1 MENVLIKEKGF
12 LNIFKISL
20 LLKGITAV
28 LETAGGILVWFTS
41 KVMLVTSFLNIFQ
54 NVLSDDPK
62 DYISIF
68 IVSSAE
74 KLAVGSQYFFGSYL
88 FLHGIVK
95 LFLVICLY
103 KKKVWAYPTSI
114 IIFTVLI
121 FYEIYT
127 LYLNH
132 SLWTLS
138 FILLDILVVLLT
150 GHEYGVLKKRIKK
163 SKHEQTL

>member
-1 MENVLIKEKGF
+1 MIKEKGF

-20 LLKGITAV
+20 LLKGLTAIA
-28 LETAGGILVWFTS
+28 ETAGGIFVWFTS
-41 KVMLVTSFLNIFQ
+41 KVLLVTSFLNIFQ
-54 NVLSDDPK
+54 SFLSDNPK

-68 IVSSAE
+68 IVNSAE

-95 LFLVICLY
+95 IFLVVCLY
-103 KKKVWAYPTSI
+103 KKKIWAYPTSI
-114 IIFTVLI
+114 IIFTLLI

-132 SLWTLS
+132 SFWTLS

-150 GHEYGVLKKRIKK
+150 VHEYGILKKNIKK
-163 SKHEQTL
+163 SNEQTL

>member
-1 MENVLIKEKGF
+1 MVFASEYY
-12 LNIFKISL
+12 
-20 LLKGITAV
+20 
-28 LETAGGILVWFTS
+28 
-41 KVMLVTSFLNIFQ
+41 
-54 NVLSDDPK
+54 DPK